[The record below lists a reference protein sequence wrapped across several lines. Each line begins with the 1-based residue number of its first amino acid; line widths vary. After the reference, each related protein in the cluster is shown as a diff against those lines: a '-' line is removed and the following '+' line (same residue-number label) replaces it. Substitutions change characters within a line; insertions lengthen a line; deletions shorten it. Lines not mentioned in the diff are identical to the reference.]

1 MLSIKNLNADYEELH
16 ILHDVS
22 LNVKAGEIV
31 ALIGPNG
38 AGKSTVFHLISQL
51 AQEEEKIN
59 TMPFLR

>member
-1 MLSIKNLNADYEELH
+1 MLSIKNLNAGYEELH

-38 AGKSTVFHLISQL
+38 A
-51 AQEEEKIN
+51 
-59 TMPFLR
+59 